1 MYAVKNDLNG
11 DTVALCSL
19 LRDAEI
25 IAKKDFDGTTFTI
38 ETITAHNVQEVYDEC
53 SSDEVP

>member
-1 MYAVKNDLNG
+1 MYAVKNDTNG
-11 DTVALCSL
+11 DTVALCSE

-38 ETITAHNVQEVYDEC
+38 ENITTYNVQKVYNEC
-53 SSDEVP
+53 VSEE